1 MVSKTSGLR
10 VFIQRNKIATSFW
23 IGAIL
28 ILTGIG
34 LSVYVDSVIKSHQE
48 KLFSPFSNLTQQEK
62 WDLEGALEWWRM
74 ARITTYN
81 PLSIMLIA
89 AGFVALIYSF
99 LLAIRDAGKMKPIL
113 SVSR

>member
-1 MVSKTSGLR
+1 MVSRTSGLKI
-10 VFIQRNKIATSFW
+10 FIKRNKITASFW

-34 LSVYVDSVIKSHQE
+34 FSVYVDSVIKSQEE

-74 ARITTYN
+74 ARITIYN

-89 AGFVALIYSF
+89 VGLVALIHSF
-99 LLAIRDAGKMKPIL
+99 LLAIRHAGRMKPLL
-113 SVSR
+113 SVS

>member
-10 VFIQRNKIATSFW
+10 IFIQKNKIAASFW

-28 ILTGIG
+28 ILSGIG
-34 LSVYVDSVIKSHQE
+34 LSVYVDSVVRSHEE
-48 KLFSPFSNLTQQEK
+48 KLFSPFSNLTPQEK
-62 WDLEGALEWWRM
+62 WDLEGSLEWWRI
-74 ARITTYN
+74 ARITIYN

-89 AGFVALIYSF
+89 VGLVALIHSF
-99 LLAIRDAGKMKPIL
+99 LLAIRHAGRMKPLL